1 MHEGAAMRT
10 LRPNGHGFF
19 LTWIILAVVFGCTPK
34 RPVVIPGSWPASP
47 PTSKTEPAKTP
58 EPQPQPATP
67 SAPIKEKDLSKVPEP
82 PTPASPSPAPR
93 TPAPKEP
100 SPQYLASVQLV
111 QEGDRALAKGD
122 PDGALGFY
130 EQAVQ
135 VDGYN
140 GLAFLGLAKVWLQ
153 KNVPKRSLEF
163 AKKAEIL
170 LTDDP
175 KGLKETYLLESFLYE
190 MLNQPE
196 MAKTYK
202 NKAQRLP

>member
-1 MHEGAAMRT
+1 MRT
-10 LRPNGHGFF
+10 ARPKGLAVF
-19 LTWIILAVVFGCTPK
+19 LTCVGLALVFGCTPK
-34 RPVVIPGSWPASP
+34 RPVLIPGSWPSSA
-47 PTSKTEPAKTP
+47 PTSKDEPTKIP
-58 EPQPQPATP
+58 EQKPQPAAP
-67 SAPIKEKDLSKVPEP
+67 SVAIKEKDLTQTQEVPG
-82 PTPASPSPAPR
+82 SAPK

-170 LTDDP
+170 LTDNP

-196 MAKTYK
+196 TARAYK
-202 NKAQRLP
+202 SKAQRLP

>member
-1 MHEGAAMRT
+1 MRRMGMRVFWT
-10 LRPNGHGFF
+10 CVGLAF
-19 LTWIILAVVFGCTPK
+19 LLGCAPK
-34 RPVVIPGSWPASP
+34 RPVVIPGPWAGSTPTVQTP
-47 PTSKTEPAKTP
+47 PTPA
-58 EPQPQPATP
+58 PAPSMPSAP
-67 SAPIKEKDLSKVPEP
+67 SAPIKEKTLPSTPQEP
-82 PTPASPSPAPR
+82 SSGTPAAKP
-93 TPAPKEP
+93 PKEA

-140 GLAFLGLAKVWLQ
+140 GLAFLGLAKVWMQ

-170 LTDDP
+170 LTDKP
-175 KGLKETYLLESFLYE
+175 KELRETYLLQSFLYE

-196 MAKTYK
+196 SAKVYK
-202 NKAQRLP
+202 EKAQKLP

>member
-1 MHEGAAMRT
+1 MQRMSVFWMCLG
-10 LRPNGHGFF
+10 
-19 LTWIILAVVFGCTPK
+19 LAIFWGCIPK
-34 RPVVIPGSWPASP
+34 RPVALPGPWAGSTPTVQTPTTPAPAS
-47 PTSKTEPAKTP
+47 STP
-58 EPQPQPATP
+58 GAP
-67 SAPIKEKDLSKVPEP
+67 SASIKEKTLPATSQEP
-82 PTPASPSPAPR
+82 PSGTAA
-93 TPAPKEP
+93 TKAPKEP

-140 GLAFLGLAKVWLQ
+140 GSAFLGLAKVWLQ
-153 KNVPKRSLEF
+153 KNAPKRSLEF

-170 LTDDP
+170 LTDKP
-175 KGLKETYLLESFLYE
+175 KELRETYLLQSFLYE

-196 MAKTYK
+196 SAKAYK
-202 NKAQRLP
+202 EKAQRLP

>member
-1 MHEGAAMRT
+1 MRT
-10 LRPNGHGFF
+10 SRPKSLGVF
-19 LTWIILAVVFGCTPK
+19 LISMALAVVFGCTPK
-34 RPVVIPGSWPASP
+34 RPVLIPGSWTSSAPA
-47 PTSKTEPAKTP
+47 SKTEPAKVP
-58 EPQPQPATP
+58 EQKPQPAAP
-67 SAPIKEKDLSKVPEP
+67 SAPIKEKELTQAQEP
-82 PTPASPSPAPR
+82 PASVPK

-111 QEGDRALAKGD
+111 QEGDRALARGD
-122 PDGALGFY
+122 PDSALGFY

-170 LTDDP
+170 LTDNP
-175 KGLKETYLLESFLYE
+175 KGLKETYLLQSFLYE

-196 MAKTYK
+196 TARTYK

>member
-1 MHEGAAMRT
+1 MA
-10 LRPNGHGFF
+10 L
-19 LTWIILAVVFGCTPK
+19 VFGCTPK
-34 RPVVIPGSWPASP
+34 RPVVMPGSWQAQP
-47 PTSKTEPAKTP
+47 PSAPKTEPAKIP
-58 EPQPQPATP
+58 EQKPQPATP
-67 SAPIKEKDLSKVPEP
+67 SAPIKEKDLTKAPEP
-82 PTPASPSPAPR
+82 PSTAPR
-93 TPAPKEP
+93 PPAPKEP

-111 QEGDRALAKGD
+111 QEGDKALAKGD

-140 GLAFLGLAKVWLQ
+140 GMAFLGLAKVWLQ

-170 LTDDP
+170 LTDNP

-190 MLNQPE
+190 MLNEPDK
-196 MAKTYK
+196 AKTYK
-202 NKAQRLP
+202 SKAQRLP

>member
-1 MHEGAAMRT
+1 MRAF
-10 LRPNGHGFF
+10 RPNGIGVFV
-19 LTWIILAVVFGCTPK
+19 TMISLALAFGCTPK
-34 RPVVIPGSWPASP
+34 RPVVIPGSWQTSAPAP
-47 PTSKTEPAKTP
+47 KTEAAKIPEQKTQPVAPPAAPRAPIQEKSLP
-58 EPQPQPATP
+58 PAQEPP
-67 SAPIKEKDLSKVPEP
+67 SA
-82 PTPASPSPAPR
+82 APR
-93 TPAPKEP
+93 TPAPKAP

-111 QEGDRALAKGD
+111 QEGDKALTKGD
-122 PDGALGFY
+122 LDGALGFY

-140 GLAFLGLAKVWLQ
+140 GSAFLGLAKVWLQ

-175 KGLKETYLLESFLYE
+175 KKLKETYLLESFLYE

-196 MAKTYK
+196 EAKTYK

>member
-1 MHEGAAMRT
+1 MRT
-10 LRPNGHGFF
+10 MRRMGMKVLWTGVGLAF
-19 LTWIILAVVFGCTPK
+19 LLGCAPK
-34 RPVVIPGSWPASP
+34 RPVVIPGPWAGSAPTVQTPSTPAPS
-47 PTSKTEPAKTP
+47 
-58 EPQPQPATP
+58 TP
-67 SAPIKEKDLSKVPEP
+67 SAPPVSIKEKSLPSTSQEP
-82 PTPASPSPAPR
+82 PGGTPATKP
-93 TPAPKEP
+93 PKEA

-111 QEGDRALAKGD
+111 QEGDRALARGD

-140 GLAFLGLAKVWLQ
+140 GLAFLGLAKVWMQ

-170 LTDDP
+170 LTDKP
-175 KGLKETYLLESFLYE
+175 KELRETYLLQSFLYE

-196 MAKTYK
+196 SAKVYK
-202 NKAQRLP
+202 EKAQKLP

>member
-1 MHEGAAMRT
+1 MARPEGLA
-10 LRPNGHGFF
+10 FF
-19 LTWIILAVVFGCTPK
+19 LTCVGLAVALGCTPK
-34 RPVVIPGSWPASP
+34 RPVLIPGSWPSSQPAP
-47 PTSKTEPAKTP
+47 KTEAAKVP
-58 EPQPQPATP
+58 EQKVQATAP
-67 SAPIKEKDLSKVPEP
+67 SAPIKEKELTQAQQP
-82 PTPASPSPAPR
+82 PVS
-93 TPAPKEP
+93 APKTAAPAEP

-170 LTDDP
+170 LTDNP

-196 MAKTYK
+196 TAKTYK
-202 NKAQRLP
+202 KKAQQLP